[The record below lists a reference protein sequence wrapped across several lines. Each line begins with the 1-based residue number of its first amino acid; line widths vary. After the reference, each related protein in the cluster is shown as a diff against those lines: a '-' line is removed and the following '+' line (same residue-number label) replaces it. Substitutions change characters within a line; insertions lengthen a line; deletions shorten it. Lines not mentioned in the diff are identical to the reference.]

1 MAANYK
7 VNIELDTKKLDKQLK
22 DLGIKVDKVGKVK
35 QGQSKKTIADGDKEV
50 KQELQKIRLKNE
62 SLGIET
68 QVKKIKSKILDIN
81 KVENNIEEAS
91 LRASKGEFDLAKK
104 GNLLAKQAV
113 LETRKELA
121 AEKKVTAEKVKQVN
135 LQSAGMNLIRL
146 SGRAGKLGGR
156 AAAVVDQQTALRQP
170 KGLPSASMLKA
181 EGRGI

>member
-7 VNIELDTKKLDKQLK
+7 VNIELDTKKLDKQLR
-22 DLGIKVDKVGKVK
+22 DLGVKVNKVGKVK
-35 QGQSKKTIADGDKEV
+35 QSQSKKTIADGDKEV

-104 GNLLAKQAV
+104 GIYLGKQYKPVHKHSFYKKIINEKYPNSERYYSQGFQLPLNPNLKN
-113 LETRKELA
+113 KEI
-121 AEKKVTAEKVKQVN
+121 
-135 LQSAGMNLIRL
+135 NLICNKIIDAIKRF
-146 SGRAGKLGGR
+146 KL
-156 AAAVVDQQTALRQP
+156 
-170 KGLPSASMLKA
+170 K
-181 EGRGI
+181 